1 MRLSTNLFYTQNET
15 NISEANSRL
24 YKLQQQL
31 STGKKLQQPSD
42 DPLAATQ
49 INKFERIIAR
59 NETFTR
65 NAEVSERRLNLEET
79 TLTLVADSLLRI
91 KDLAIQANNG
101 SLSQQD
107 LGIIAEEL
115 SQLQGQVA
123 SALNTQDAQGEYL
136 FAGFKGSTQPYQQN
150 ATGEYEY
157 RGDNGQRFLDIGEN
171 ATIASTDPGG
181 SVFGGGTD
189 NILNSLKNMVD
200 ALNAEPS
207 DLAAFN
213 TAREGVN
220 TVFEDTI
227 TLRSKVGA
235 RLNVLE
241 DQKAQLADINLYTQ
255 QTLSSYQDTDYYQA
269 ISQLSLEQSAL
280 EAAYSSFGKIQ
291 QLSLFN
297 YVN

>member
-79 TLTLVADSLLRI
+79 TLTLVADSLLRV

-207 DLAAFN
+207 DLTAFN